1 MAKEKKKTYSNF
13 TNVESMHDKLIP
25 EEFPE
30 GSFGSPMNEYALVEG
45 KSTPW
50 EKGQRRDSA
59 FVYPDRE
66 RHKDL
71 PRQADGSHDPHNNP
85 DGDFG
90 KEQ

>member
-1 MAKEKKKTYSNF
+1 MDKKEEKKYTDFS
-13 TNVESMHDKLIP
+13 NVEQMKNRLIP

-30 GSFGSPMNEYALVEG
+30 GTYGSSINIDEPVKG

-50 EKGQRRDSA
+50 EEGQYRDSA

-66 RHKDL
+66 RHEDL
-71 PRQADGSHDPHNNP
+71 PRKALGSHPLNSRHKDN
-85 DGDFG
+85 

>member
-1 MAKEKKKTYSNF
+1 MGRKDKEKYSDF
-13 TNVESMHDKLIP
+13 SNVEQMRNQLIP

-30 GSFGSPMNEYALVEG
+30 GTYGSAINQDEPVEG

-50 EKGQRRDSA
+50 EEGQYRDSA

-66 RHKDL
+66 RHEDL
-71 PRQADGSHDPHNNP
+71 PRRAAGAHPLNSRDKD
-85 DGDFG
+85 